1 MECLTPSFSFA
12 IFIDNYFTTFRLLTF
27 LGVNNTRATGVL
39 NKNRLR
45 KCTFIGDK
53 QRQKRNLATLNS
65 AYQPKKQCNFDSGW

>member
-39 NKNRLR
+39 NKKRLR

-53 QRQKRNLATLNS
+53 QRQKKELGYSEQCIST
-65 AYQPKKQCNFDSGW
+65 KKAV